1 MQKMIGLDTL
11 GGQINWLHIVS
22 SLVIWFVV
30 GPAYLWYRVKCV
42 REGGSTIKALLLIL
56 VPLYLWLFVLNFY
69 IAVQ

>member
-1 MQKMIGLDTL
+1 
-11 GGQINWLHIVS
+11 
-22 SLVIWFVV
+22 
-30 GPAYLWYRVKCV
+30 LWYRVKCV